1 MDFETA
7 GTKKSIIN
15 HIETVGHTNEQDIV
29 ELINTVHFGEKLV
42 DNTISNTSSSRSRA
56 TLFTNGIQFV
66 ENDDMEST
74 LIAFFFILLK
84 CKQADGDVTDK

>member
-7 GTKKSIIN
+7 GTEKSVIN
-15 HIETVGHTNEQDIV
+15 HIETIGHTNEKDIV

-42 DNTISNTSSSRSRA
+42 DDTISDTSPSRGGA
-56 TLFTNGIQFV
+56 TLFTNGIQFI

-84 CKQADGDVTDK
+84 C